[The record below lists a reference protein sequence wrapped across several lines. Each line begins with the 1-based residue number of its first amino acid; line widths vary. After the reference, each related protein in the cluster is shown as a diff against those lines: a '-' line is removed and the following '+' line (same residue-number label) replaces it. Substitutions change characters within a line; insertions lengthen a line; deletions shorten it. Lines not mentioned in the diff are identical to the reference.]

1 MSKDFNF
8 IILIIVFIVILY
20 QEILIYLI
28 FIFSIYLN
36 FLALLFF
43 IKQIKT

>member
-8 IILIIVFIVILY
+8 FILIIVFIVFLY

-28 FIFSIYLN
+28 FIFSINLN

-43 IKQIKT
+43 IKQFKT